1 MKELFKR
8 SISGVIFVI
17 LMLLAIRINQYT
29 LLILLSV
36 LLFTGLNEFYNILR
50 KSGSFPAKITG
61 MVAGFILL
69 LSIFLISSGK
79 LEYRYLYP
87 ALLLVFILLFFLLF
101 RKNPGRAVMDAD
113 RHTTDKPDLTGDICV
128 NASCPRFSSRGT
140 FLATLY
146 GILYLAIPLSVFTLI
161 CFLSGTYDFRLLFGF
176 FIILWTYDSFAY
188 LTGIL
193 FGKHRIYP
201 SISPKKSW
209 EGFAGG
215 LIFAVSVS
223 ILIAGFFNIL
233 SKSEWAIVAVIIVI
247 FGTIGDFF
255 ESFLKRRAN
264 LKDSGNIIP
273 GHGGILDR
281 FDSVLFSIPA
291 VFLYLSILTY
301 IK

>member
-1 MKELFKR
+1 
-8 SISGVIFVI
+8 
-17 LMLLAIRINQYT
+17 MLLAIRINQYT

-61 MVAGFILL
+61 MAAGFILL
-69 LSIFLISSGK
+69 LSVFLISSGK
-79 LEYRYLYP
+79 LENRYLYP

-101 RKNPGRAVMDAD
+101 RKNPGRAAIDAD
-113 RHTTDKPDLTGDICV
+113 RHTTDKPDLTGEICV

-146 GILYLAIPLSVFTLI
+146 GILYLAIPLSIFPLI

-233 SKSEWAIVAVIIVI
+233 SKSEWAIIAVIIVI
-247 FGTIGDFF
+247 FGTLGDFF